1 MDMDGNVFISD
12 FGVSASLKKGQTRNT
27 FVGSPCW
34 MAPEVMEQTGHDY
47 KADIWSL
54 GVTAIELAQGNAPY
68 SDMTA
73 MKVILEI
80 LNKDP
85 PQLGSTRPWDSC
97 FRHFIEDCLQ
107 KDPTKRPT
115 IDQLFANHKKFF
127 AKAKTPQFLKE
138 NFLQD
143 LKEVFH
149 RMDQSLMLQAEE
161 YLNTKRRARVQR
173 IEMESSQ
180 KQVQW
185 DFGSGN

>member
-1 MDMDGNVFISD
+1 MNMDGNVFISD

-85 PQLGSTRPWDSC
+85 PQLGSTRPWDSS
-97 FRHFIEDCLQ
+97 FRHLIQDCLQ
-107 KDPTKRPT
+107 KDPHKRPT

-127 AKAKTPQFLKE
+127 AKAKTPQFLRE

-149 RMDQSLMLQAEE
+149 RMDQSLML
-161 YLNTKRRARVQR
+161 
-173 IEMESSQ
+173 
-180 KQVQW
+180 
-185 DFGSGN
+185 